1 MISPGTFPISG
12 GKSSSIEMLMK
23 KLANLFQKEAYVFMF
38 GKGFR
43 KQPEWETKGSI
54 TYYRY
59 TSSKAKTY
67 INQSI
72 DQLKVIK
79 PDIIHIENRPR
90 FAKAVRLAI
99 PNDKIS
105 LYFGIL
111 VNGEFQF
118 ERNLDQIEWVI
129 SEQGR
134 IGFKISA

>member
-1 MISPGTFPISG
+1 MGRRLKIAMISPGTFPISG

-99 PNDKIS
+99 PNAKIS
-105 LYFGIL
+105 LYLGKL
-111 VNGEFQF
+111 VKYEKF
-118 ERNLDQIEWVI
+118 
-129 SEQGR
+129 
-134 IGFKISA
+134 